1 MEGRNKGME
10 MPIFYNRISRYRY
23 PVESTTAVNLKPPGR
38 EESRTASSWPAA
50 LGIATTAFVGAGQ
63 PSVASTM
70 RMMRRL
76 SSKSSSKRASRR
88 ASRDDST
95 ADDRLRLDQGFD
107 SSRGDEAEEHTN
119 QAAARA
125 SDDDM
130 DEDELE
136 SYLSSLEETTAPSA
150 AYSPPSV
157 RPPTHS
163 STEAGAVPSLLS
175 PSEGYGYFS
184 LSPAR
189 PELRNVRGRASPLMR
204 PSSSVQRGTT
214 STSMTGALN
223 TKLAAHLR
231 GLRQH
236 FEQADEQGS
245 GLVDLPGFQAA
256 VRAMGVA
263 ASDARCAAAF
273 LELDFDRSGTISYDE
288 YVRFA
293 LREALSASFG
303 KVVDLF
309 RKWDADGD
317 GHVSKA
323 ELQRACDE
331 IGFDAPTEDLDALF
345 EQYFNADGSGKVAY
359 TAMQQL
365 LQKRPPPAAAAG
377 TSTSR
382 TDSGRQSGTA
392 RRESAKRT
400 DVLEKAAA
408 MLGGSAAPAVTKA
421 AVTTT
426 PAITP
431 ARRNS
436 GAPSPVPVPVQ
447 HLSTSDQ
454 QAHTAMEQLRADAEA
469 RLVRSR
475 ERAEHHAKRAAELEA
490 RAAEARA
497 ALAEAAERAKAAEAQ
512 AQAEAAERAKA
523 VALEAQVSAQEQ
535 TLQASAHTCMEVG
548 RLVSRDV
555 SRDVSGDVSGDV
567 SRDQLDANSEIVAF
581 YDANQG
587 LTATAEKLA
596 ADELA
601 TAAADP
607 AVAVGTDTVVG
618 GSWRQGDRSASTA
631 HAAPPPVE
639 AAQEQLPAQGKRAAW
654 TRASPTPSEGWDK
667 ALTTSGGSNTGAA
680 GRVQSAVNEWGRAIG
695 GGLDTLSD
703 SAAAKAWHA
712 TPGARTVAASAAAA
726 EAAAASRSLDAA
738 PQPTTAASP
747 AAREASPRAEAPV
760 AHEGLA
766 QGPAQGSSSTPAP
779 DPLRRSSRRGTS
791 QSASGAAEASAERT
805 TSQLARGDP
814 PSSEVSAARAQP
826 PSSEVSA
833 ARAQP
838 LSVAPPADLGDVLL
852 GFASKVL
859 CGFCVG
865 RAD

>member
-1 MEGRNKGME
+1 
-10 MPIFYNRISRYRY
+10 
-23 PVESTTAVNLKPPGR
+23 
-38 EESRTASSWPAA
+38 
-50 LGIATTAFVGAGQ
+50 
-63 PSVASTM
+63 M

-107 SSRGDEAEEHTN
+107 SSRGEEAEQHTN
-119 QAAARA
+119 QAAART

-345 EQYFNADGSGKVAY
+345 EQFDADGSGKVSY
-359 TAMQQL
+359 QEMHKLLRQGGAMQL
-365 LQKRPPPAAAAG
+365 SPSLRPGAVRMA
-377 TSTSR
+377 
-382 TDSGRQSGTA
+382 TD
-392 RRESAKRT
+392 
-400 DVLEKAAA
+400 
-408 MLGGSAAPAVTKA
+408 
-421 AVTTT
+421 
-426 PAITP
+426 
-431 ARRNS
+431 
-436 GAPSPVPVPVQ
+436 
-447 HLSTSDQ
+447 
-454 QAHTAMEQLRADAEA
+454 
-469 RLVRSR
+469 
-475 ERAEHHAKRAAELEA
+475 
-490 RAAEARA
+490 
-497 ALAEAAERAKAAEAQ
+497 
-512 AQAEAAERAKA
+512 
-523 VALEAQVSAQEQ
+523 
-535 TLQASAHTCMEVG
+535 
-548 RLVSRDV
+548 
-555 SRDVSGDVSGDV
+555 
-567 SRDQLDANSEIVAF
+567 
-581 YDANQG
+581 
-587 LTATAEKLA
+587 
-596 ADELA
+596 
-601 TAAADP
+601 
-607 AVAVGTDTVVG
+607 
-618 GSWRQGDRSASTA
+618 ASTA
-631 HAAPPPVE
+631 HFH
-639 AAQEQLPAQGKRAAW
+639 
-654 TRASPTPSEGWDK
+654 
-667 ALTTSGGSNTGAA
+667 GG
-680 GRVQSAVNEWGRAIG
+680 R
-695 GGLDTLSD
+695 
-703 SAAAKAWHA
+703 
-712 TPGARTVAASAAAA
+712 PGDASAARVRGRGSKNIANEFA
-726 EAAAASRSLDAA
+726 GYPEELHRESL
-738 PQPTTAASP
+738 
-747 AAREASPRAEAPV
+747 
-760 AHEGLA
+760 
-766 QGPAQGSSSTPAP
+766 
-779 DPLRRSSRRGTS
+779 RGTS
-791 QSASGAAEASAERT
+791 PRNLRWRPDTRRPPNSPMAAVRISVLGAVGNAHREA
-805 TSQLARGDP
+805 GG
-814 PSSEVSAARAQP
+814 
-826 PSSEVSA
+826 
-833 ARAQP
+833 P
-838 LSVAPPADLGDVLL
+838 LVRVQIA
-852 GFASKVL
+852 F
-859 CGFCVG
+859 
-865 RAD
+865 